1 MSTQAVLNYPSLDS
15 PVIFHQGRFRT
26 LKDILCAVNYLDEKL
41 PPHQHLLN
49 LYENRYYFLL
59 GFLLGLKRQSK
70 SLFPSTITSHVLD
83 YLTQQYS
90 DILLLGDNRPVPKK
104 LQYCHIGDY
113 LESSEFTNYRLPDS
127 NWQTIFPSIEN
138 TREVVVIFTSGSTGQ
153 PKPYQKQW
161 RDLVQVANLLAREFI
176 FKNGNPCCSALLATV
191 PAQHMYGLE
200 SSIMMA
206 LQNGLLLHAD
216 KPFFPQDISQCLD
229 DFNTASKAI
238 KQTICTN
245 LITTPL
251 HLKACLKT
259 GVLLPGVQQFISATA
274 PLDKELALSCE
285 QRFGAQVWEIFGC
298 TEVGSMA
305 TRRTIDT
312 EQWTVLEDINLQSAD
327 KAGEADIHT
336 SRSITQFPFNDI
348 IELLDSQ
355 HFILKGRK
363 EDVINIAGKR
373 TSLSYL
379 NHHLQ
384 SWPGLNDACFYQDDS
399 QPESRLIAFVVLE
412 HSNKSDSE
420 AIAAL
425 KNYLKERLEAIF
437 LPKKVFTVDALP
449 RNATGKLPM
458 TELRQLFKQQV
469 KQQESR

>member
-15 PVIFHQGRFRT
+15 PVIFHQGRFIT
-26 LKDILCAVNYLDEKL
+26 LEEILRAVNYLDGKL
-41 PPHQHLLN
+41 PSHQHLLN

-59 GFLLGLKRQSK
+59 GFLLGLKRHSK

-83 YLTQQYS
+83 YLTQQYA
-90 DILLLGDNRPVPKK
+90 DILLLGNDSPGPQK
-104 LQYCHIGDY
+104 LQHCHIGDY
-113 LESSEFTNYRLPDS
+113 LESSEFADYSLSDS
-127 NWQTIFPSIEN
+127 NWKTIFPAIEN
-138 TREVVVIFTSGSTGQ
+138 TREVVIIFTSGSTGQ
-153 PKPYQKQW
+153 PKPYHKQW
-161 RDLVQVANLLAREFI
+161 HDLVQVANLLAREFI
-176 FKNGNPCCSALLATV
+176 FENGHPCCSALLATV

-206 LQNGLLLHAD
+206 LQNGILLHAE

-229 DFNTASKAI
+229 DFNTASEEI
-238 KQTICTN
+238 EQSIGTT

-259 GVLLPGVQQFISATA
+259 DVSLPGVQQFISATA
-274 PLDKELALSCE
+274 PLDKELALGCE
-285 QRFGAQVWEIFGC
+285 QRFSARVREIFGC

-312 EQWTVLEDINLQSAD
+312 QQWTVLEDINLQPTAQRD
-327 KAGEADIHT
+327 EVDIHT
-336 SRSITQFPFNDI
+336 SRSIRQFPFNDL

-384 SWPGLNDACFYQDDS
+384 SWPGLNDGCFYQDDS
-399 QPESRLIAFVVLE
+399 QPESRLTAFVVLE
-412 HSNKSDSE
+412 HSKQSDRE
-420 AIAAL
+420 VIIDL
-425 KNYLKERLEAIF
+425 KHYLKERLEAIF
-437 LPKKVFTVDALP
+437 LPKKVFIVDALP

-458 TELRQLFKQQV
+458 AELRQLFKQQ
-469 KQQESR
+469 ESH